1 MKDCFFN
8 IRNKVMDTG
17 TKIGENRWKLENC
30 TYESFDNKE
39 MIEVPGLVEVY
50 LVDTGGIVF
59 VKGSADALK
68 FLEASI

>member
-1 MKDCFFN
+1 MQDCFFN

-30 TYESFDNKE
+30 TYKSFDNKE